1 MKRPNATAWISACM
15 GRPSHDAP
23 NYPLCPETLLG
34 EYLKQYCTAIGV
46 TYISDD
52 VVDVTFD
59 ERGYVGAL
67 ELREPANYSLRV

>member
-1 MKRPNATAWISACM
+1 M

-23 NYPLCPETLLG
+23 NYPLCPEPLLG

-59 ERGYVGAL
+59 EWAYGRQLVH
-67 ELREPANYSLRV
+67 